1 MEKSCSLTRR
11 VPTLQTKTGQQKQAT
26 TPTMLQKHVSPE
38 PMMNP
43 DSSRRERRE
52 EESVLNTVLNT
63 NTTIRIVKSFSIPPD
78 KIHVL
83 TQFSQIARR
92 EAGSR
97 GFSEVI
103 IKALEE
109 YNRKHE
115 AGNPQL
121 KLSPYIDANAPSP
134 MRVLC
139 LHLDG
144 ALSDGTVHCTR
155 KGMWT
160 KGLNCYSC
168 KHNRLR
174 KTK

>member
-1 MEKSCSLTRR
+1 
-11 VPTLQTKTGQQKQAT
+11 
-26 TPTMLQKHVSPE
+26 
-38 PMMNP
+38 MMNP
-43 DSSRRERRE
+43 DSSKRERRE

-63 NTTIRIVKSFSIPPD
+63 HTTIRIVRSFSIPPD
-78 KIHVL
+78 KVHVL
-83 TQFSQIARR
+83 TKFSEIARR

-103 IKALEE
+103 LKALEE
-109 YNRKHE
+109 YNHKHE

-121 KLSPYIDANAPSP
+121 KLTSYIDQKALSP

-139 LHLDG
+139 VHLDG
-144 ALSDGTVHCTR
+144 ALSDGTVHCNR

-174 KTK
+174 RTKQTP